1 MKSPLRY
8 SSSETLC
15 NAFYHLKF
23 TKLSVLTLMSQ
34 QLPTLPPP
42 PPLIFIWSEF
52 GGDKLFGNNNPG
64 NISIGLLST
73 QNKIYIL
80 YSLEIYESV
89 CLDKYDTPVLTIII
103 IIDNWVEQFRSLKHS
118 NTLFWSETKMQFS
131 I

>member
-34 QLPTLPPP
+34 QLPT
-42 PPLIFIWSEF
+42 PLIFIWSEF
-52 GGDKLFGNNNPG
+52 GGELFGNNNPG

-89 CLDKYDTPVLTIII
+89 CH
-103 IIDNWVEQFRSLKHS
+103 DNMIS
-118 NTLFWSETKMQFS
+118 
-131 I
+131 